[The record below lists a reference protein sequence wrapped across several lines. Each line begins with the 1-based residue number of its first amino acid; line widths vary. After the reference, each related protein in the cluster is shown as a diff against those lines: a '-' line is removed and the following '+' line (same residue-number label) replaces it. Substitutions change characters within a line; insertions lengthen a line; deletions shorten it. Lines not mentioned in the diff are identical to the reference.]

1 MDNELLLKDLCAR
14 LPYGVLV
21 CCMNEYNYIS
31 YLTTGILR
39 QLQSENRPYVILP
52 YLRPMSSMTEEEKKE
67 VSILLNYEFYIDD
80 DCALVTEDDRH
91 RIRLDLIQV
100 YIDWLNS
107 HHFDFRGL
115 IEKKLA
121 LTAKEGM
128 YK

>member
-39 QLQSENRPYVILP
+39 ELQSENRPYVILP
-52 YLRPMSSMTEEEKKE
+52 YLRPMSSMTEEEHRQCFEKG
-67 VSILLNYEFYIDD
+67 ILYSVDINGKLHFDGFGNLNAEETIEAF
-80 DCALVTEDDRH
+80 
-91 RIRLDLIQV
+91 
-100 YIDWLNS
+100 DWLNS